1 MPAAR
6 GSIGRD
12 APASEVALEHV
23 DGWVGPRA
31 ELTRTRLHA
40 LVERQVLER
49 VQRVVMDEDPDGA
62 LIRQDVVGARDRSVD
77 RIGESGARLVHGPS
91 ARRRR

>member
-1 MPAAR
+1 
-6 GSIGRD
+6 
-12 APASEVALEHV
+12 
-23 DGWVGPRA
+23 
-31 ELTRTRLHA
+31 
-40 LVERQVLER
+40 
-49 VQRVVMDEDPDGA
+49 